1 MFPLIYFISTDKACC
16 LKTTFLYLY
25 NTNNSI
31 AMNLMVIAKI
41 HDITLLRSRV
51 STFVL
56 ICLRIILSKAWSKH
70 LLSLIF
76 KLGHNMISEPVK
88 SCYDVFIYKH
98 GALISIQ
105 DYIQHINKL
114 VETKE
119 GHQIFISNTTSRV
132 IASFQND
139 ICIDDCRHEMS

>member
-1 MFPLIYFISTDKACC
+1 
-16 LKTTFLYLY
+16 
-25 NTNNSI
+25 
-31 AMNLMVIAKI
+31 
-41 HDITLLRSRV
+41 
-51 STFVL
+51 
-56 ICLRIILSKAWSKH
+56 
-70 LLSLIF
+70 
-76 KLGHNMISEPVK
+76 MISEPVK

-139 ICIDDCRHEMS
+139 ICIDDFRHEMS